1 MAAFQINETESSA
14 VPVEIVIYRKHRI
27 NYSGLCSLVATE
39 QMQFLCSSSLASG
52 KMILLTKKK
61 ITMDTP
67 PLSTVAPIAGE
78 NGVVGFQFRLKNIR
92 EAEGTRAILLK
103 PDG

>member
-1 MAAFQINETESSA
+1 
-14 VPVEIVIYRKHRI
+14 
-27 NYSGLCSLVATE
+27 
-39 QMQFLCSSSLASG
+39 
-52 KMILLTKKK
+52 MILLTKKK